1 VSRSANLEYRVEG
14 GRLNMTS
21 RQRLAYTRWRRQSFL
36 PQLPMRLDHTG
47 KLVLIDIHHDGTGS
61 GWLTTARAKEH
72 RAEAY
77 RELAKRQKIASGKR
91 PR

>member
-1 VSRSANLEYRVEG
+1 
-14 GRLNMTS
+14 MTP
-21 RQRLAYTRWRRQSFL
+21 RQRLAYTRRRRQSFL

-47 KLVLIDIHHDGTGS
+47 KPVLIDIHHDGTGT

-77 RELAKRQKIASGKR
+77 RELAAKRQKIASAKK